1 MSLRERQR
9 RFAMGEVER
18 VALDLFAAR
27 GYESV
32 SVDDIVAAAGTSQ
45 RTFFRYFASKDEVV
59 LAYERYLH
67 ERFVAALRSRPA
79 SEGPVRALANAFT
92 STSDVA
98 AADMPTV
105 LKRARVLAAAPVLRE
120 RAMGERRARI
130 HEMFGGDVVETIGG
144 SKVIEVRPRGVH
156 KGLALQALVREEPM
170 STQFVAI
177 GDDRT
182 DEDLFEHLPA
192 TIGSGFTYEAQ
203 AFAGMVRGQDFA
215 GFEQAARFS
224 VDIAATLE
232 AIARSARAGESVSL

>member
-9 RFAMGEVER
+9 RFAMAEVER

-130 HEMFGGDVVETIGG
+130 HEIADELLARDRSIG
-144 SKVIEVRPRGVH
+144 VRPSGAQRRRARV
-156 KGLALQALVREEPM
+156 
-170 STQFVAI
+170 VAASV
-177 GDDRT
+177 T
-182 DEDLFEHLPA
+182 A
-192 TIGSGFTYEAQ
+192 VAQ
-203 AFAGMVRGQDFA
+203 AEWDVWVAEGISKNPSERIRQAIDELVAG
-215 GFEQAARFS
+215 
-224 VDIAATLE
+224 LE
-232 AIARSARAGESVSL
+232 ALDRPGGLRTGGRHGGR

>member
-1 MSLRERQR
+1 VSVAKQESMSLRERQR
-9 RFAMGEVER
+9 RFAMAEVER

-130 HEMFGGDVVETIGG
+130 HEIADELLARDRSIGARPSGAQRRRARVVAASVTAVAQAEWDVWVAEGI
-144 SKVIEVRPRGVH
+144 SKNPSERIRQAIDELVA
-156 KGLALQALVREEPM
+156 GLAAL
-170 STQFVAI
+170 
-177 GDDRT
+177 DRPGGLRT
-182 DEDLFEHLPA
+182 GGRH
-192 TIGSGFTYEAQ
+192 GG
-203 AFAGMVRGQDFA
+203 R
-215 GFEQAARFS
+215 
-224 VDIAATLE
+224 
-232 AIARSARAGESVSL
+232 